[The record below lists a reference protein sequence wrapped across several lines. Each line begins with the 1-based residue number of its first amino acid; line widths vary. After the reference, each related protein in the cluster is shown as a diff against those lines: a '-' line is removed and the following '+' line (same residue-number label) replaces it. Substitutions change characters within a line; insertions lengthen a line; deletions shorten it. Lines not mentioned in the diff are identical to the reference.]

1 MNTNQAQ
8 HKIAKVQANRANA
21 LLSAKLELSNFHLNY
36 NQQTVLPGSVFETLL
51 LTSMIK
57 NSVKLLI
64 GVLLIF
70 SFIQPGFA
78 AGEKPLWE
86 YGIGT
91 VGWYGPDYLGAD
103 QQQAFLLPIPYF
115 VYRGEIFR
123 ADREGLRGLL
133 FSSEKLDL
141 NISVSAALPVDS
153 EDNDAREGM
162 DDLNFM
168 IEVGPTLQYQL
179 LQTDNQQLRFD
190 LPVRAAFTL
199 GSEFLNHQGWTTNPR
214 FQHKLQLQEW
224 DLTTSAGL
232 VFSDRRYHGY
242 IYDVDQKDVRP
253 DRPFYQSSS
262 GFTGSRFSFSIK
274 RQFGDLYIGA
284 LFSYNNLSGATNS
297 DSPLLKEHDY
307 LSAGM
312 IIAWVLGRSKK
323 KI

>member
-1 MNTNQAQ
+1 MNTIQVRQKTEKAQVKGAQA
-8 HKIAKVQANRANA
+8 V
-21 LLSAKLELSNFHLNY
+21 SSKLTPS
-36 NQQTVLPGSVFETLL
+36 L
-51 LTSMIK
+51 LTPLIK
-57 NSVKLLI
+57 NKLTLLI

-70 SFIQPGFA
+70 SSIQPGFA
-78 AGEKPLWE
+78 TGKKPLWE

-103 QQQAFLLPIPYF
+103 QGQAYWLPIPYF

-133 FSSEKLDL
+133 FSTEKMDV

-153 EDNDAREGM
+153 EDNNAREGM

-168 IEVGPTLQYQL
+168 VEVGPTLQYQL
-179 LQTDNQQLRFD
+179 LQADSQQLRFE

-214 FQHKLQLQEW
+214 FQYELQRQEW
-224 DLTTSAGL
+224 EITTTAGL

-242 IYDVDQKDVRP
+242 IYDVDQQDARA

-262 GFTGSRFSFSIK
+262 GFTGSRFSVSIK

-284 LFSYNNLSGATNS
+284 LLSYNNLSGSSNR
-297 DSPLLKEHDY
+297 DSPLLKQHDY
-307 LSAGM
+307 LSAGI
-312 IIAWVLGRSKK
+312 IIAWVLGRSDK